1 MPKPI
6 YSITPFTMLDYPNHT
21 ACILWFA
28 GCNMRCVYCY
38 NPDIVLGKGK
48 LSIGEATQFLRSRQN
63 LLQGVVFSGGECT
76 LHPSLIA
83 LAREAKAMGYLVKV
97 DTNGTRPKM
106 LEKMLSEKLIDYI
119 ALDFKG
125 IGKQHEAITV
135 SKTFHT
141 FAKTLAL
148 LQHSAIPFEIRTT
161 WHEALYSR
169 EDIGQMVQY
178 LEEHSYQGE
187 YFIQYF
193 RNDVPT
199 LEQLPYHASRLDAA
213 ELSTADIQVKIRG

>member
-6 YSITPFTMLDYPNHT
+6 YSITPFTMLDYPNRT

-48 LSIGEATQFLRSRQN
+48 LSIEEATQFLRSRQN

-76 LHPSLIA
+76 LHPSLVS

-97 DTNGTRPKM
+97 DTNGTKPKV
-106 LEKMLSEKLIDYI
+106 LEKMLSEKLVDYV

-141 FAKTLAL
+141 FAKTLSL
-148 LQHSAIPFEIRTT
+148 LQHATIPFEIRTT
-161 WHEALYSR
+161 WHETLLSTK
-169 EDIGQMVQY
+169 DIRQMIQY

-193 RNDVPT
+193 RNGVPT
-199 LEQLPYHASRLDAA
+199 LEELPYNMSKLDTA
-213 ELSTADIQVKIRG
+213 EFSTETIQVKMRG